1 MMATSSDE
9 NSTLDIHPWYPRPS
23 TLRVVHIYDEK
34 PWYSHYQNKRKKKWK

>member
-23 TLRVVHIYDEK
+23 TPRVAHI
-34 PWYSHYQNKRKKKWK
+34 